1 MFLRSICEKDF
12 DYGRMLRWKD
22 RKDGP
27 LYHSMLQFSEFSA
40 EIQSL
45 EVISNSYAIM
55 FECHDQE
62 QLTTNLVFLISFL
75 PYK

>member
-45 EVISNSYAIM
+45 EVISNY
-55 FECHDQE
+55 
-62 QLTTNLVFLISFL
+62 
-75 PYK
+75 